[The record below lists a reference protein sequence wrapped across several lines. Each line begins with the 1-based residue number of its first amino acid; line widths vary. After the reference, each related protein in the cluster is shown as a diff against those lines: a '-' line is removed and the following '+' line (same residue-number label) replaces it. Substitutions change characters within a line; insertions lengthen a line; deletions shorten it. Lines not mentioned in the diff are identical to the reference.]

1 MVAYTNSLTRTQST
15 DPEDAVKYCICVPCR
30 RLKAFM
36 AVNVGNCSVSAL
48 PKLANHMKLET
59 YAIIS
64 GVLTDGCSSSCD
76 VRVSWGVPDSS
87 RAATSR
93 ALDTVSGE
101 IRLVGRVDA
110 LPVTYYEL
118 LTNLPAYSGTD

>member
-15 DPEDAVKYCICVPCR
+15 DPEDAVKYCICVLCR

-64 GVLTDGCSSSCD
+64 GVLTD
-76 VRVSWGVPDSS
+76 R
-87 RAATSR
+87 
-93 ALDTVSGE
+93 
-101 IRLVGRVDA
+101 
-110 LPVTYYEL
+110 
-118 LTNLPAYSGTD
+118 